1 MASAWINI
9 VVSIAALLYYH
20 IGITRALLDIGV
32 NYGMLGNNLPSPATV
47 VQLYKKYNI
56 GKMRLFDPNPNV
68 LNALRGSGIDVTLG
82 IKNQDL
88 QSIASSADAAKTWF
102 DTNVQPYMSDIT
114 IQYISAGNEVV
125 PGDLAQYVLP
135 AMQNLQT
142 VISQYKYTGVRVST
156 VVASSTLGSSYP
168 PSSGAFSNEARADM
182 VGIVKFLS
190 ITNSTL
196 LVNAYPYF
204 AYASDPTH
212 VRLDYAQF
220 TAPGPVVRDGDLSYS
235 NLLDAILDAFYW
247 AMEKEGVSSV
257 DVVVSESGWPS
268 AGNGDF
274 TTPQLAQTY
283 NQNFVKK
290 LLAKQGTPKRP
301 GLHLEGFIFAM
312 FNEDQKPPGVE
323 QNWGLFYPDG
333 TPVYHVF
340 SEA

>member
-1 MASAWINI
+1 MASTLVILVLSI
-9 VVSIAALLYYH
+9 VALRHYH
-20 IGITRALLDIGV
+20 IGITMAQLDIGV
-32 NYGMLGNNLPSPATV
+32 NYGMVGDNLPSPATV
-47 VQLYKKYNI
+47 VQLYKRYII
-56 GKMRLFDPNPNV
+56 GKMRLYDPNPDV

-88 QSIASSADAAKTWF
+88 PSIASSADAAKTWF
-102 DTNVQPYMSDIT
+102 DTNVQPYVSDINF
-114 IQYISAGNEVV
+114 QYITAGNEVV
-125 PGDLAQYVLP
+125 PGDLAQYVLL

-142 VISQYKYTGVRVST
+142 TISNYKYTGLRVST

-168 PSSGAFSNEARADM
+168 PSSGVFTDIARADM
-182 VGIVKFLS
+182 IGIINFLS
-190 ITNSTL
+190 STSSPL

-204 AYASDPTH
+204 AYASDPTN

-220 TAPGPVVRDGDLSYS
+220 TAPGPVVQDGNLSYS
-235 NLLDAILDAFYW
+235 NLLDAIVDAFYW

-290 LLAKQGTPKRP
+290 FLAKQATPKRP
-301 GLHLEGFIFAM
+301 DHYLEGFIFAM
-312 FNEDQKPPGVE
+312 FNEDQKPQGVE

-333 TPVYHVF
+333 TPVYPVF
-340 SEA
+340 S